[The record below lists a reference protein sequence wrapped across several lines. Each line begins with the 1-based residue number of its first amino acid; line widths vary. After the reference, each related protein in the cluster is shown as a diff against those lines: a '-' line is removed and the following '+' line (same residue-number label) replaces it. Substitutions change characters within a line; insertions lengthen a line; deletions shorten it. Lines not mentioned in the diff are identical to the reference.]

1 MRIALLLLVAAN
13 LLAFAWGQGW
23 LAPIIGDVRQPQ
35 RMERQVGPERLRV
48 LRRDEPGPKERAVA
62 GRVESDEPR
71 SASAGRDGSARETG
85 SRPGSGA
92 TSSSGRAGPTDSTRP
107 AAEPA
112 AGAASAPG
120 TPSAESNPSAA
131 KATLAPGTP
140 TASGTPTTPTV
151 LPAAAVDGP
160 ADAPG
165 AGPAGRNRD
174 AGTGLD
180 ELGLRE
186 MASPRADSTTAAA
199 SEASPPRAAALE
211 ARGAAEARPDAGA
224 GAETPRAAPAVPFGL
239 AEPPI
244 TPALSDRATQLASAA
259 STRTS
264 DAVADDSPPTEAQA
278 DRAAPAPVPDAPAF
292 PGNLETGAWPAPL
305 PPVARKAP
313 ACFDLRGLDAV
324 RAEAVREQLEEM
336 GATSVEER
344 AVENRSGYIV
354 HLPASETV
362 EQAQARI
369 AQLREQGVRDIY
381 LVMDGT
387 YRLSISLGVFN
398 RMDSVE
404 LALAEL
410 RARGVEDAEVGF
422 MNPAA
427 TRVTLRVRGPEELL
441 DEEHVRAVANLRGGQ
456 LSRCS

>member
-165 AGPAGRNRD
+165 AGPAGRN
-174 AGTGLD
+174 
-180 ELGLRE
+180 
-186 MASPRADSTTAAA
+186 
-199 SEASPPRAAALE
+199 
-211 ARGAAEARPDAGA
+211 
-224 GAETPRAAPAVPFGL
+224 
-239 AEPPI
+239 
-244 TPALSDRATQLASAA
+244 
-259 STRTS
+259 
-264 DAVADDSPPTEAQA
+264 
-278 DRAAPAPVPDAPAF
+278 
-292 PGNLETGAWPAPL
+292 
-305 PPVARKAP
+305 
-313 ACFDLRGLDAV
+313 
-324 RAEAVREQLEEM
+324 
-336 GATSVEER
+336 
-344 AVENRSGYIV
+344 
-354 HLPASETV
+354 
-362 EQAQARI
+362 
-369 AQLREQGVRDIY
+369 
-381 LVMDGT
+381 
-387 YRLSISLGVFN
+387 
-398 RMDSVE
+398 
-404 LALAEL
+404 
-410 RARGVEDAEVGF
+410 
-422 MNPAA
+422 
-427 TRVTLRVRGPEELL
+427 
-441 DEEHVRAVANLRGGQ
+441 
-456 LSRCS
+456 